1 MTIADPAA
9 STALLPE
16 RLTVEHVAATDVALR
31 KHLHGATA
39 VTLDASHVLEID
51 SVGAALLATRARELQ
66 ARGGRLQVVGLAEDV
81 AAQLELLPAV
91 EVVHVEPPPRPRLL
105 ERFGSDV
112 AALVSALAGLGAL
125 FADAAFFTLGTLLGR
140 HKLRPGAT
148 LWELS
153 TIGSRALG
161 VVGLIAFLVGATMA
175 LQSAAQLRRF
185 GADLYVVDL
194 IALSMLRELGPLMA
208 AIVVAGRSGSAIA
221 AELGTMVV
229 TEEVDA
235 LRTLGLDPVR
245 FLVVPKLLAF
255 TVAQP
260 LLALFADALGVLGGL
275 AVAVLYLDIGPGA
288 FFARLEQQIALSDLL
303 SGLGKS
309 VVFAWLICLI
319 GAFYGLHT
327 RGGAEAVGRSTT
339 AAVVAGIFAVVVAD
353 AVASILLWF

>member
-1 MTIADPAA
+1 MNEVEAA
-9 STALLPE
+9 LAS
-16 RLTVEHVAATDVALR
+16 ALR
-31 KHLHGATA
+31 GAARQGATW
-39 VTLDASHVLEID
+39 TLDLRDVVEID
-51 SVGAALLATRARELQ
+51 SAGAAWIAARARTVE
-66 ARGGRLQVVGLAEDV
+66 AAGGRLQVVGAQPHV
-81 AAQLELLPAV
+81 AALLGMLPAV
-91 EVVHVEPPPRPRLL
+91 EAPQTAPPPSLSAIDQLGARTAELA
-105 ERFGSDV
+105 G
-112 AALVSALAGLGAL
+112 ALAGLGSL
-125 FADAAFFTLGTLLGR
+125 FADAAWFTGTTLLRR
-140 HKLRPGAT
+140 HRIRPGALT
-148 LWELS
+148 WELS
-153 TIGSRALG
+153 AIGSQALG
-161 VVGLIAFLVGATMA
+161 VVGLIAFLVGGTMA

-185 GADLYVVDL
+185 GADLFVVDL

-288 FFARLEQQIALSDLL
+288 FFARLEQQIALADLL

-309 VVFAWLICLI
+309 VIFAWLICLI

-339 AAVVAGIFAVVVAD
+339 ASVVAGIFAVVVAD
-353 AVASILLWF
+353 AIASILLWF